1 MKATHL
7 LRSFLDILNF
17 FYNITKKMLQILL
30 SKFLKLTELNKK
42 NGSLV
47 PITIPAITQFES
59 NTKKRKHYK
68 LIETYSTIDEA
79 FDRMKMELDGQMY
92 NFR

>member
-1 MKATHL
+1 
-7 LRSFLDILNF
+7 
-17 FYNITKKMLQILL
+17 MLQILL